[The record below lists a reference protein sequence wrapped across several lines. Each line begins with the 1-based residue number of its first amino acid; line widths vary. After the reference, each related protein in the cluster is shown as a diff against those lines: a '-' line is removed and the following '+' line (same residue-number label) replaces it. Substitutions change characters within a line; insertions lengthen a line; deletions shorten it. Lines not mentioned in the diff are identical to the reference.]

1 MSYYQLKLDIITY
14 LSTFYIWS
22 SLKGT
27 FRYLKVCIH
36 TAFIFFFVY
45 LHDQVSLIEI
55 SVDLHCIV
63 TITKQILTAH
73 KYHFTL
79 LYHLNSAFVMGSAPS
94 PVYFKQIPL
103 NAYDLFLFHFLAKR
117 NQTLLTFGFIMV
129 FL

>member
-36 TAFIFFFVY
+36 TAFFFFFCIFAWPGE
-45 LHDQVSLIEI
+45 LNWDN
-55 SVDLHCIV
+55 VDLHCIV